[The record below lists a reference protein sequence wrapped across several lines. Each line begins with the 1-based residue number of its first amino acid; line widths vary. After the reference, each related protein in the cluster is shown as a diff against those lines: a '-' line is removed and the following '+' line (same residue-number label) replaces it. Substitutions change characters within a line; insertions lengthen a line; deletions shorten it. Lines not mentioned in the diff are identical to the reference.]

1 MTEGL
6 ALVWLLALVPALLM
20 AYYRGWRGVAV
31 ALAVGMGAMA
41 ITQVLSD
48 QLGRQTP
55 DGMIGVVAAF
65 ALMALGIGV
74 LSERLHRERVE
85 IEDLAFTDIL
95 TELPN
100 RRHAL
105 AFLDSEFAAAV
116 RGRELAIVL
125 LDLDHFKRYN
135 DRNGHAAGDEAM
147 VTFAQILRDTTRQ
160 MNLSARFGGEEFVS
174 VLAGSDSDGAG
185 IFAERVRALLEKA
198 NVPGG
203 PLTVSAGVA
212 GWHPSMRS
220 AEDLLAGADH
230 ALYQAKRDG
239 RNCVRVFGPSA
250 MEAENTRAQKARA
263 AGDAAETELL
273 DPTAPGSAQAGDTEG
288 SGGGPTGF
296 GSGRRVLLVE
306 PDDAL
311 RHRALTYLRLEGFQ
325 VEEADASAS
334 AVRLLHME
342 YDVVVAAPLAVGAA
356 GKRIGA
362 VVKSR
367 WPETPVVE
375 VGDSSTGDLDREPLT
390 PGVEF
395 RVFRP
400 LRTEELKAILHEAL
414 ARRDRILG
422 ERAER
427 RFLSAEAAERKAA
440 VAELILNG
448 ARELVR
454 AVELRDTFG
463 GSNHAARVAAYS
475 LALADALDPNEN
487 RIDRRQLRLGCE
499 LHDVGKIGSP
509 GPVLDKESR
518 LSPEEFREVQKHT
531 TIGRRL
537 LEPLL
542 DDQMVLHIVAW
553 HHERWDGSG
562 YPDGLA
568 GEAIPLAARVVAIAE
583 ALDAMTSDRAYRR
596 ALGWDLASDQVRSLA
611 GTQFDPA
618 VVAAFERALPA
629 VLELYQRRDA
639 LELTSP

>member
-1 MTEGL
+1 
-6 ALVWLLALVPALLM
+6 
-20 AYYRGWRGVAV
+20 
-31 ALAVGMGAMA
+31 
-41 ITQVLSD
+41 
-48 QLGRQTP
+48 
-55 DGMIGVVAAF
+55 
-65 ALMALGIGV
+65 
-74 LSERLHRERVE
+74 
-85 IEDLAFTDIL
+85 
-95 TELPN
+95 
-100 RRHAL
+100 
-105 AFLDSEFAAAV
+105 
-116 RGRELAIVL
+116 
-125 LDLDHFKRYN
+125 
-135 DRNGHAAGDEAM
+135 
-147 VTFAQILRDTTRQ
+147 
-160 MNLSARFGGEEFVS
+160 
-174 VLAGSDSDGAG
+174 
-185 IFAERVRALLEKA
+185 
-198 NVPGG
+198 
-203 PLTVSAGVA
+203 
-212 GWHPSMRS
+212 
-220 AEDLLAGADH
+220 
-230 ALYQAKRDG
+230 
-239 RNCVRVFGPSA
+239 
-250 MEAENTRAQKARA
+250 
-263 AGDAAETELL
+263 
-273 DPTAPGSAQAGDTEG
+273 
-288 SGGGPTGF
+288 
-296 GSGRRVLLVE
+296 
-306 PDDAL
+306 
-311 RHRALTYLRLEGFQ
+311 
-325 VEEADASAS
+325 
-334 AVRLLHME
+334 ME

-414 ARRDRILG
+414 AR
-422 ERAER
+422 
-427 RFLSAEAAERKAA
+427 
-440 VAELILNG
+440 
-448 ARELVR
+448 
-454 AVELRDTFG
+454 DTFG

-499 LHDVGKIGSP
+499 LHDVGKIGIP